1 MRPEFIVLRCRLLFP
16 WSARFPSALLALLL
30 LAVLDC
36 RVRPPASQAAWTFLP
51 LERRIYRVTSPG
63 DSLLRAPAR
72 ARPAQSSFWQLSAAF
87 QSFHSPIR
95 EFPHFT

>member
-51 LERRIYRVTSPG
+51 LERRIYRVTA
-63 DSLLRAPAR
+63 DAR
-72 ARPAQSSFWQLSAAF
+72 GVDGVRLGCWELVVVVVGW
-87 QSFHSPIR
+87 HCR
-95 EFPHFT
+95 GLK